1 MRGLPPR
8 PSFRTPPEFPHA
20 LRVPQPLTPS
30 AAEPGTVYT
39 VANGDLRPAAN
50 VTGWPSQ
57 QKLEADLAAALT
69 DLGRTVRRAHDVD
82 ETKGHRFI
90 DSQCAGIEVFKQL
103 PPDAPLILVEGV
115 WQYSHYVL
123 AGLRSHQDPIL
134 VVANRSMPSDP
145 WSLIHDL

>member
-82 ETKGHRFI
+82 ETKGHGFI
-90 DSQCAGIEVFKQL
+90 DSQCAGDRGLQATAAGRPADRRRRGLAVQPL
-103 PPDAPLILVEGV
+103 RARGTAQPPGPDTRRRQPIHALGSVVP
-115 WQYSHYVL
+115 
-123 AGLRSHQDPIL
+123 DP
-134 VVANRSMPSDP
+134 
-145 WSLIHDL
+145 